1 MTVNE
6 RVKVLRKSL
15 NLSGEKFGAALGV
28 KKNAISQIENGIN
41 NLSPQMFKAIC
52 REFDVREEW
61 LRDGVE
67 PMFNEL
73 SRSEELAIFFAD
85 VLKDEDDSF
94 RKRTGGRHCQ
104 PARAGAGAK
113 NCGYRGVRIAA
124 GRFRRDDTERRVCR
138 REHPHAVPP
147 DQRAV

>member
-28 KKNAISQIENGIN
+28 KKNAICQIENGIN

-94 RKRTGGRHCQ
+94 RKRFIT
-104 PARAGAGAK
+104 ALAK
-113 NCGYRGVRIAA
+113 LDVSDWEVAE
-124 GRFRRDDTERRVCR
+124 RFCNSLLEQKKDDQVS
-138 REHPHAVPP
+138 
-147 DQRAV
+147 